1 VRNLDRA
8 TALLLERTPAV
19 ILAGLLLP
27 LALAACGHSPPTA
40 FFTLDPI
47 APASPPTASAIAPV
61 QLAAVHIPSALD
73 RPELVTQTGPNRVQV
88 NDLDHWAAP
97 LGEMM
102 RRTLAQDLMARLPAG
117 SVVPP
122 GAPKPPGARA
132 LVVTVLQLTSGAG
145 GKVDM
150 QANWSL
156 LPEGLSNASLS
167 RNVELSASSGAGPDG
182 EAAGMSRIL
191 ADLAGRIAADLAR
204 S

>member
-1 VRNLDRA
+1 MRA
-8 TALLLERTPAV
+8 PVV
-19 ILAGLLLP
+19 ILAGLALAFALP

-40 FFTLDPI
+40 FFTLDPV
-47 APASPPTASAIAPV
+47 APASAAAATAIAPV
-61 QLAAVHIPSALD
+61 QLAAVHIPASLD

-117 SVVPP
+117 SFALPD
-122 GAPKPPGARA
+122 APKPPGARA
-132 LVVTVLQLTSGAG
+132 LVVTVLQLTADAQ

-150 QANWSL
+150 QASWSL
-156 LPEGLSNASLS
+156 LPAGSSAAVIS
-167 RNVELSASSGAGPDG
+167 RNVDLSASSAPGPQG

-191 ADLAGRIAADLAR
+191 ADLAGRIAAELER

>member
-1 VRNLDRA
+1 VK
-8 TALLLERTPAV
+8 
-19 ILAGLLLP
+19 
-27 LALAACGHSPPTA
+27 
-40 FFTLDPI
+40 
-47 APASPPTASAIAPV
+47 
-61 QLAAVHIPSALD
+61 
-73 RPELVTQTGPNRVQV
+73 V

-117 SVVPP
+117 SFAPP

-132 LVVTVLQLTSGAG
+132 LVVTVLQLTADAG

-156 LPEGLSNASLS
+156 IPDGASNAGAS
-167 RNVELSASSGAGPDG
+167 RNLDLSASSGPGPEG
-182 EAAGMSRIL
+182 QAAGMSRIL
-191 ADLAGRIAADLAR
+191 ADLAGRIAAGLKG